1 MQRHSSLLILLF
13 LLLFTTSGTAQPY
26 ILQHLSIEDGLSNN
40 YVQDI
45 AQDKRGCIWIA
56 TVLGLNRFDGLKFTT
71 YKSTNS
77 KLGNDALNA
86 LLYDEEEDELWIGSN
101 SGLYI
106 LDCST
111 EQIRRCTP
119 SEGIAINNV
128 SYLTPASNDGIWIV
142 AHIGQIVH
150 YNKKDEKYTLLSDQ
164 IKGELKPSSWCA
176 FDDEDGHLYIGHAQG
191 GLSIIDLENKT
202 IRTLSNIPENPN
214 SLPGNSVYTIY
225 KDHLE
230 NIWVGTNQGLG
241 LLNPKTDEF
250 TIFKHESNNPHSLI
264 ADHIYD
270 IKEMEDGTL
279 WIASDIG
286 GISILDL
293 HNITFKSP
301 QNVQFYNI
309 TATMDKHGLSSG
321 NIRSL
326 LQDKFGNI
334 WIGNYSSG
342 VDFISHTQPIFHV
355 LPYTTQGKDK
365 QKNKPVWGLFQD
377 SEGEIWLGGENEA
390 VVFKDNKQLKSF
402 DITKYLS
409 RPYGQVFSL
418 HEMTPGTFLLGI

>member
-1 MQRHSSLLILLF
+1 M
-13 LLLFTTSGTAQPY
+13 
-26 ILQHLSIEDGLSNN
+26 
-40 YVQDI
+40 
-45 AQDKRGCIWIA
+45 
-56 TVLGLNRFDGLKFTT
+56 
-71 YKSTNS
+71 
-77 KLGNDALNA
+77 
-86 LLYDEEEDELWIGSN
+86 
-101 SGLYI
+101 
-106 LDCST
+106 
-111 EQIRRCTP
+111 
-119 SEGIAINNV
+119 
-128 SYLTPASNDGIWIV
+128 
-142 AHIGQIVH
+142 
-150 YNKKDEKYTLLSDQ
+150 
-164 IKGELKPSSWCA
+164 
-176 FDDEDGHLYIGHAQG
+176 
-191 GLSIIDLENKT
+191 SIINLENKT
-202 IRTLSNIPENPN
+202 IRNLSHIPEAPN

-225 KDHLE
+225 KDRLE

-270 IKEMEDGTL
+270 IKEMEDGNL

-309 TATMDKHGLSSG
+309 TATMNKYGLSSG

-342 VDFISHTQPIFHV
+342 VDFISHTQPIFHT
-355 LPYTTQGKDK
+355 LPYTTKGKDK
-365 QKNKPVWGLFQD
+365 HKNKPVWGLFQD
-377 SEGEIWLGGENEA
+377 SEGKIWLGGENEA

-418 HEMTPGTFLLGI
+418 SEYSPGIFLLGIYDNGLLKLDTKTNRIERIKLDMNNIDILSFFKDIDGTIWIGAEYGIYTYKDGVIRKKKI